1 MMNNLTTL
9 RVHPDSQQAVAAL
22 LARPLND
29 PARIE
34 IAGSL
39 LLTAALDALSA
50 LDDAA
55 RELAA
60 AASGDEEIPTETLIG
75 RARASLRAAV
85 QCVHGNP

>member
-1 MMNNLTTL
+1 MATNLTTL
-9 RVHPDSQQAVAAL
+9 RVRPDSQQAVAAL

-60 AASGDEEIPTETLIG
+60 AAGGDEETPVEALIG

-85 QCVHGNP
+85 QCAHGTA